1 MDLQKEHKVDE
12 ESPPSPNGSSMQDR
26 RDDMTPVVDEKR
38 QKALLWKLDCH
49 IIPLVV
55 VLYLLSFLDRGRF
68 SLHISCASIV
78 IPVDTLQ

>member
-1 MDLQKEHKVDE
+1 
-12 ESPPSPNGSSMQDR
+12 
-26 RDDMTPVVDEKR
+26 MTPVVDEKR